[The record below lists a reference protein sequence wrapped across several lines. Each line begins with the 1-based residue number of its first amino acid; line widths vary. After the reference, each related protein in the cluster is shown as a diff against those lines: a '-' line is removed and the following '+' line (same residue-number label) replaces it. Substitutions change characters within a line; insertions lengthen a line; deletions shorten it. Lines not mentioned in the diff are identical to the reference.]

1 VLEEQNKEYR
11 RMKEMRERRDHY
23 RRLGKDLYDVMEYYV
38 LSILLLIV
46 LLIVFYT
53 TPRS

>member
-1 VLEEQNKEYR
+1 
-11 RMKEMRERRDHY
+11 MKESRERREHY
-23 RRLGKDLYDVMEYYV
+23 RRLGKDFFDVAEYYV
-38 LSILLLIV
+38 LSLLLLIV

>member
-1 VLEEQNKEYR
+1 MRKRKERY
-11 RMKEMRERRDHY
+11 K
-23 RRLGKDLYDVMEYYV
+23 RLGKDLYDTMEYYL

>member
-1 VLEEQNKEYR
+1 MLEEQNKEYR
-11 RMKEMRERRDHY
+11 RMKEMRERKEHY
-23 RRLGKDLYDVMEYYV
+23 RRLGKDFYDVMEYYL

>member
-1 VLEEQNKEYR
+1 MAINQNKEYR
-11 RMKEMRERRDHY
+11 GLKERRERKEHY
-23 RRLGKDLYDVMEYYV
+23 KRLGKDFYDVMEYYL

-53 TPRS
+53 TARS